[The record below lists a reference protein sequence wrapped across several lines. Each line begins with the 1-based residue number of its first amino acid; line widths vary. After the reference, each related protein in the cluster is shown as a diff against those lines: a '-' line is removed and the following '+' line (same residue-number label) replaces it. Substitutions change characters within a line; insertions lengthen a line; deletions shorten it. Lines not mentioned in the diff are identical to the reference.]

1 MHHNRTH
8 CPCHPAVK
16 ANPSKSAP
24 SCVYQLLAQIVLA
37 DFFLFNNHENY
48 PSDIS
53 QDLPCFENTSSV
65 ENNIDVS
72 IREKHNRD
80 TNWHISR
87 FKNNNTSI
95 KKLNALKGTNMVWF
109 WKQWKISPKLYP
121 TNFCPTKWNH
131 QHDWVGI
138 IQSWLKWTHVYIWQ
152 QFQTCTSSSCNFNVK
167 VWRCMCYIFG
177 KFSFIFG
184 SQELFLF
191 VRILIPKSKFSYM
204 TCWLEHT
211 T

>member
-1 MHHNRTH
+1 MRTTLVTFPKT
-8 CPCHPAVK
+8 CPVLKTLHLWK
-16 ANPSKSAP
+16 TILMF
-24 SCVYQLLAQIVLA
+24 LLGRTITETQ
-37 DFFLFNNHENY
+37 
-48 PSDIS
+48 
-53 QDLPCFENTSSV
+53 T
-65 ENNIDVS
+65 
-72 IREKHNRD
+72 
-80 TNWHISR
+80 WHISR

-109 WKQWKISPKLYP
+109 WKQWKKSPKLYP